1 MLAIDTD
8 FVWGQF
14 SATGG
19 GRKGAATVET
29 FVSQPNATPLPIR
42 IGCDALFYP
51 PTGHLV
57 VFKPVHEIVSASL
70 KYAENVAAL
79 PISDEDEATVAA
91 LLKRR
96 LAPIK
101 ARRL

>member
-8 FVWGQF
+8 FVWSQF
-14 SATGG
+14 SPTGA
-19 GRKGAATVET
+19 GRKGATIVET

-51 PTGHLV
+51 PTGHV
-57 VFKPVHEIVSASL
+57 VVYKPVHEIVAASM
-70 KYAENVAAL
+70 KYANDVAVL

-96 LAPIK
+96 LAPMK
-101 ARRL
+101 SRRL